1 MAKVARYGLSNLLM
15 LALLAALLSGGPWA
29 WAVYGLTAAL
39 ATVGDEHAGDDLALL
54 GAGGRRFYEA
64 NLYASLPLVALV
76 TVALLLVAGS
86 GPTFGLVAALA
97 DLGIDIEAARTAT
110 GPWSLAGGIVAVGLF
125 YGVAAVNVAHEL
137 MHRTGNRAAWLT
149 SRWLLAF
156 TWDTSFCIE
165 HVHGHHRHVCTE
177 KDPATARRG
186 EYALA
191 FVWRSTLGQFRSAF
205 EIEAA
210 RLQRKGLA
218 VWSRHNLV
226 LRGQLMSLTLTTS
239 AFMLAGWA
247 GVAVFLLVALQGKVY
262 LELVNYVEH
271 YGLVRL
277 PGSRVEP
284 RHAWNC
290 YHVLSSAM
298 LYNLPRHSHH
308 HMFAA
313 KPFWALE
320 ADPDAPTLPFGYKTM
335 IVISLVPSL
344 WHRVVDPMLADW
356 DARFASEPER
366 AWLMERGIL
375 TLNPPGQP
383 QPMRA

>member
-1 MAKVARYGLSNLLM
+1 MPKVARYGLSNLLM
-15 LALLAALLSGGPWA
+15 LALLAALLTGGLWA

-39 ATVGDEHAGDDLALL
+39 ATVADEHAGDDLAPL
-54 GAGGRRFYEA
+54 GAGGRWFYEA
-64 NLYASLPLVALV
+64 NLYASLPLVVLV

-86 GPTFGLVAALA
+86 GPALGLVSSLA
-97 DLGIDIEAARTAT
+97 SLGIDIEAARAAT
-110 GPWSLAGGIVAVGLF
+110 GAWSLAGGIVAVGLF

-137 MHRTGNRAAWLT
+137 MHRTGNRSAWLT
-149 SRWLLAF
+149 ARWLLAF

-186 EYALA
+186 EYAMA
-191 FVWRSTLGQFRSAF
+191 FVWRSTIGQFRSAF
-205 EIEAA
+205 AIETA

-218 VWSRHNLV
+218 TWSRHNLV
-226 LRGQLMSLTLTTS
+226 LRGQLMSLAVTFA
-239 AFMLAGWA
+239 AFALAGWP
-247 GVAVFLLVALQGKVY
+247 GVAVFLLVALQGKIY

-290 YHVLSSAM
+290 YHIVSSAL

-320 ADPDAPTLPFGYKTM
+320 ADPDAPTLPYGYKTM
-335 IVISLVPSL
+335 IVIALIPPL
-344 WHRVVDPMLADW
+344 WHRVVDPMLGDW
-356 DARFASEPER
+356 DARFATEPER
-366 AWLMERGIL
+366 AWLADRNLLISR
-375 TLNPPGQP
+375 PPIPALMQ
-383 QPMRA
+383 A